1 MAQHMKIYQCNTP
14 FKTTKDKATGSSQLT
29 EKMHLTRATPFHDE
43 NTQQMHIEGDFK
55 HNESYM

>member
-1 MAQHMKIYQCNTP
+1 MKIYQCNTP

-29 EKMHLTRATPFHDE
+29 EKMHLTHATPFHDE
-43 NTQQMHIEGDFK
+43 NTQQMHTEGDFK